1 IVPNW
6 YTRRTLLPKS
16 IKNNNLQEIA
26 LGGKEFQNPQYGR
39 PKRVVRQKELPLG
52 GYPFVNRR

>member
-1 IVPNW
+1 VPNW

-26 LGGKEFQNPQYGR
+26 LGGNFKILYTDVH
-39 PKRVVRQKELPLG
+39 KRVVRQKELPLG